1 MTMQGGFMAKTV
13 WDGFGRRIG
22 SVATLP
28 DGKQHVY
35 DRNLQPLGRV
45 SHIGTVDVR
54 GKLISR
60 TPMAGLLL
68 NIGKQKK

>member
-1 MTMQGGFMAKTV
+1 MAKIV

-28 DGKQHVY
+28 DGKKHVY
-35 DRNLQPLGRV
+35 DRNLQPLGRA
-45 SHIGTVDVR
+45 SNAGTFTANGR
-54 GKLISR
+54 LISR

-68 NIGKQKK
+68 TLGKQKK

>member
-1 MTMQGGFMAKTV
+1 MAKTI

-45 SHIGTVDVR
+45 SHIGTFGVN
-54 GKLISR
+54 GKMISR
-60 TPMAGLLL
+60 TPMAGLLFNL
-68 NIGKQKK
+68 GRKKK